1 MRLNNTARLQQI
13 IIDRTYEFVK
23 KIRPGEYIHFWH
35 LIPDPRN
42 LSIKFQQLPQNYESL
57 QQTLQLFFA
66 FLVQFSLYIRLTL
79 LYTEAAHQFNG
90 SLGYYTGPTIT
101 TTLQHIKSGR
111 YRPIQWTCWL
121 YTTIPLQFGLIGHH
135 TELQCNVIS
144 SFSYSAKPGN
154 SSLFI

>member
-1 MRLNNTARLQQI
+1 MRLNNTACLQQI

-42 LSIKFQQLPQNYESL
+42 LTIKFHHLPQNYESL
-57 QQTLQLFFA
+57 QR

-79 LYTEAAHQFNG
+79 LYTEAVHQFNG

-101 TTLQHIKSGR
+101 TTL
-111 YRPIQWTCWL
+111 
-121 YTTIPLQFGLIGHH
+121 
-135 TELQCNVIS
+135 
-144 SFSYSAKPGN
+144 
-154 SSLFI
+154 

>member
-1 MRLNNTARLQQI
+1 MRLNYTARLQQI
-13 IIDRTYEFVK
+13 IIDGTYAFDK
-23 KIRPGEYIHFWH
+23 NTRPGEYIYFWH

-101 TTLQHIKSGR
+101 TTL
-111 YRPIQWTCWL
+111 
-121 YTTIPLQFGLIGHH
+121 
-135 TELQCNVIS
+135 
-144 SFSYSAKPGN
+144 
-154 SSLFI
+154 